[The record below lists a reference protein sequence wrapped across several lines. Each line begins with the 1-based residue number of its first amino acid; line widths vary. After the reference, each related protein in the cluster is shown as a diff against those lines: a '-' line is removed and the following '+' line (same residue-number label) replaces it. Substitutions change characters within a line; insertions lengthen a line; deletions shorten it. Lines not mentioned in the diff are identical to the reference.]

1 MMADRTCLRVC
12 VVEDDRSQRALL
24 KVWLEAQ
31 GYEVD
36 VVENG
41 NDLLRMLDAKVF
53 HLLILD
59 WNLPDI
65 QGDQLLLLVKR
76 TRPMLPVI
84 FQTVHDHEDDIV
96 RMLDA
101 GADDF
106 LVKPL
111 GKATLL
117 ARTRAVLRRNS
128 NPPHP
133 QHPQTTQST
142 QSQADTSNNLN
153 VGGVRLNRVAQSLR
167 TATSAVACGEKEFAI
182 AWYLAQRVGQVV
194 LRQRLLADIWE
205 RNADIETR
213 TVDMYVS
220 RLRSKLRQANVD
232 EWHVQSIYGTGYRL
246 EIADTEPEI

>member
-1 MMADRTCLRVC
+1 MLDKKTIRVC

-31 GYEVD
+31 GHG
-36 VVENG
+36 VEAIESG
-41 NDLLRMLDAKVF
+41 RDLMKLLDSKLF

-65 QGDQLLLLVKR
+65 QGDQLLQRVKR
-76 TRPMLPVI
+76 AKPTLPVI

-101 GADDF
+101 GADDY

-117 ARTRAVLRRNS
+117 ARTRAVLRRV
-128 NPPHP
+128 
-133 QHPQTTQST
+133 QTPIENT
-142 QSQADTSNNLN
+142 NNLN
-153 VGGVRLNRVAQSLR
+153 VGGIRLNRIAQSLR
-167 TATSAVACGEKEFAI
+167 TATTTIDCGEKEFAI

-194 LRQRLLADIWE
+194 LRQQLLADIWE

-220 RLRSKLRQANVD
+220 RLRSKLRQANAD
-232 EWHVQSIYGTGYRL
+232 GWHVQSIYGTGYRL
-246 EIADTEPEI
+246 EVAETESEV

>member
-1 MMADRTCLRVC
+1 MLDKQTIRIC
-12 VVEDDRSQRALL
+12 VVEDDRSQRTLL

-31 GYEVD
+31 GYEV
-36 VVENG
+36 EAIESG
-41 NDLLRMLDAKVF
+41 RDLLRLLDTRLF

-65 QGDQLLLLVKR
+65 QGDQLLQRVKR
-76 TRPMLPVI
+76 TKPTLPVI

-101 GADDF
+101 GADDY

-117 ARTRAVLRRNS
+117 ARTRAVLRRV
-128 NPPHP
+128 
-133 QHPQTTQST
+133 QTPTEMT
-142 QSQADTSNNLN
+142 NNLN
-153 VGGVRLNRVAQSLR
+153 VGGIRLNRVAQTLR
-167 TATSAVACGEKEFAI
+167 TAATTIECGEKEFAI
-182 AWYLAQRVGQVV
+182 AWCLAQRVGQVV
-194 LRQRLLADIWE
+194 LRQQLLADIWE
-205 RNADIETR
+205 RNADVETR

-220 RLRSKLRQANVD
+220 RLRSKLRQANAD

-246 EIADTEPEI
+246 EIIELEPEI

>member
-1 MMADRTCLRVC
+1 MLDKSGLRIC

-24 KVWLEAQ
+24 KVWLDAQ
-31 GYEVD
+31 GYEV
-36 VVENG
+36 EAIESG
-41 NDLLRMLDAKVF
+41 RELLKLLETKVF

-65 QGDQLLLLVKR
+65 QGDQLLQRVKR
-76 TRPMLPVI
+76 AKPTLPVI

-101 GADDF
+101 GADDY

-117 ARTRAVLRRNS
+117 ARTRAVLRRV
-128 NPPHP
+128 
-133 QHPQTTQST
+133 QTPTEMT
-142 QSQADTSNNLN
+142 NNLN
-153 VGGVRLNRVAQSLR
+153 VGGIRLNRVAQTLR
-167 TATSAVACGEKEFAI
+167 TAATTIECGEKEFAI

-194 LRQRLLADIWE
+194 LRQQLLADIWE
-205 RNADIETR
+205 RNADVETR

-220 RLRSKLRQANVD
+220 RLRSKLRQANAD

-246 EIADTEPEI
+246 EIIELEPEI

>member
-1 MMADRTCLRVC
+1 MLDKSGLRIC

-24 KVWLEAQ
+24 KVWLDAQ
-31 GYEVD
+31 GYEV
-36 VVENG
+36 EAIESG
-41 NDLLRMLDAKVF
+41 RELLKLLETKVF

-65 QGDQLLLLVKR
+65 QGDQLLQRVKR
-76 TRPMLPVI
+76 AKPTLPVI

-101 GADDF
+101 GADDY

-117 ARTRAVLRRNS
+117 ARTRAVLRRV
-128 NPPHP
+128 
-133 QHPQTTQST
+133 QTPLEMT
-142 QSQADTSNNLN
+142 NNLN
-153 VGGVRLNRVAQSLR
+153 VGGIRLNRVAQTLR
-167 TATSAVACGEKEFAI
+167 TAATTIECGEKEFAI

-194 LRQRLLADIWE
+194 LRQQLLADIWE
-205 RNADIETR
+205 RNADVETR

-220 RLRSKLRQANVD
+220 RLRSKLRQANAD

-246 EIADTEPEI
+246 EIIELEPEI

>member
-1 MMADRTCLRVC
+1 MLDKQTIRIC
-12 VVEDDRSQRALL
+12 VVEDDRSQRTLL

-31 GYEVD
+31 GYEV
-36 VVENG
+36 EAIESGRN
-41 NDLLRMLDAKVF
+41 LLRLLDTRLF

-65 QGDQLLLLVKR
+65 QGDQLLQRVKR
-76 TRPMLPVI
+76 AKPTLPVI

-101 GADDF
+101 GADDY

-117 ARTRAVLRRNS
+117 ARTRAVLRRV
-128 NPPHP
+128 
-133 QHPQTTQST
+133 QTPT
-142 QSQADTSNNLN
+142 AMTSNLN
-153 VGGVRLNRVAQSLR
+153 VGGIRLNRVAQTLR
-167 TATSAVACGEKEFAI
+167 TAATTIECGEKEFAI

-194 LRQRLLADIWE
+194 LRQQLLADIWE
-205 RNADIETR
+205 RNADVETR

-220 RLRSKLRQANVD
+220 RLRSKLRQANAD

-246 EIADTEPEI
+246 EIIELEPEI